1 MLPTVTK
8 ATLVKAEGSALD
20 FTFQFNPSSLEL
32 QRSVSWNP
40 DNTSKNSK
48 SSKTAKSKGS
58 DAADIDEEADV
69 DSAGGNL
76 GEMGAPWPRLG
87 GASGKLDSLSF
98 STLFDQSEDHDD
110 AELSA
115 SSLLSSF
122 ASLMPG
128 LPAAMSLLPGN
139 TKDVVDQIEQLYKLT
154 LHQKMAE
161 NVIRPPMLTFKW
173 GSKFIF
179 TGVLTSVKFKILQF
193 DASGRATRAEV
204 DCEMEGRF
212 GSGRTKIFETLV
224 IT

>member
-8 ATLVKAEGSALD
+8 ATLAPAEGSKLD

-32 QRSVSWNP
+32 QRSVSWDP
-40 DNTSKNSK
+40 DNTSKSSK
-48 SSKTAKSKGS
+48 TSKTAKSKGN

-69 DSAGGNL
+69 DSSGSSL

-154 LHQKMAE
+154 LHQKIAE
-161 NVIRPPMLTFKW
+161 KVIRPPMLTFKW

-212 GSGRTKIFETLV
+212 GSGRTKIFETSV

>member
-8 ATLVKAEGSALD
+8 ATLVPAEGSKLD

-32 QRSVSWNP
+32 QRSVSWDP
-40 DNTSKNSK
+40 ENTSRSSK
-48 SSKTAKSKGS
+48 SAKSKTAKGG
-58 DAADIDEEADV
+58 DAADIDEEADIE
-69 DSAGGNL
+69 SSGSSL

-128 LPAAMSLLPGN
+128 LPAAMSLMPGN

-154 LHQKMAE
+154 LHQKIAE
-161 NVIRPPMLTFKW
+161 KVIRPPMLTFKW

-212 GSGRTKIFETLV
+212 GSGRTKIFETSV

>member
-32 QRSVSWNP
+32 QRSVSWDP
-40 DNTSKNSK
+40 DNTSKSSK
-48 SSKTAKSKGS
+48 SSKTSKSKGS

-69 DSAGGNL
+69 DSSGGSL

-98 STLFDQSEDHDD
+98 TTLFDQSEDHDD

-154 LHQKMAE
+154 LHQKIAE
-161 NVIRPPMLTFKW
+161 KVIRPPMLTFKW

-212 GSGRTKIFETLV
+212 GSGRTKIFETSV

>member
-20 FTFQFNPSSLEL
+20 FTFQFNPSYLEL
-32 QRSVSWNP
+32 QRSVSWDP
-40 DNTSKNSK
+40 ENTSK
-48 SSKTAKSKGS
+48 SSKKYKMTKSKGS

-69 DSAGGNL
+69 DSAGSNL
-76 GEMGAPWPRLG
+76 GEMGSPWPRLG

-98 STLFDQSEDHDD
+98 STLFDQSEDHDA

-154 LHQKMAE
+154 LHQKIAE
-161 NVIRPPMLTFKW
+161 KVIRPPMLTFKW

-179 TGVLTSVKFKILQF
+179 TGVLTSVTFKILQF
-193 DASGRATRAEV
+193 DASGRATRAKV

-212 GSGRTKIFETLV
+212 GSGRTKIFETSV